1 MLLYF
6 FCLIHEIFL
15 SDRWSVTLRHLT
27 FRLAAHHVIPWLSPH
42 WLTLDGVSAYVSR
55 GYVLMSPDPKVRKT
69 ITYRGAGVKKV
80 QRLLVYS
87 VFVFIPVFQREDGV
101 FLSGFAVS
109 LAPSL
114 HGRGDKWWVTQRAGG
129 QTPCPNYLSVFSLF
143 SVSFSLSLSHFF
155 LLSVFFSTPVNLSLF
170 SSRVPPLPPSL
181 PSIHLSLSLMNIS
194 HRNAI
199 YSLFLRSIHQAQIS
213 HLWVLS
219 DWGWVSC
226 HFQLSSVL
234 RIMPFLFQSVMRDG
248 WFTLICFYH
257 RSTLINVYVTEKKWF
272 HFGVVS
278 LCDSTMKF
286 LIACFSSVLAHFKL
300 KVRDGSKIL
309 SHKIYLFLNSLFS
322 GIPYE

>member
-1 MLLYF
+1 M
-6 FCLIHEIFL
+6 IR
-15 SDRWSVTLRHLT
+15 D
-27 FRLAAHHVIPWLSPH
+27 PPPP
-42 WLTLDGVSAYVSR
+42 YVSVGCPPCYSLAFSTLTHARR
-55 GYVLMSPDPKVRKT
+55 GLRVRKPGL
-69 ITYRGAGVKKV
+69 RFNEPGPQGEKN
-80 QRLLVYS
+80 
-87 VFVFIPVFQREDGV
+87 
-101 FLSGFAVS
+101 
-109 LAPSL
+109 
-114 HGRGDKWWVTQRAGG
+114 
-129 QTPCPNYLSVFSLF
+129 NYLSRRRGEESPTPPRLFRVCIYSCVSEGGRCVSVRFCRQPRSLSAWERRQMVGDTAGWGADAMPQLSVCFLSFFSLF
-143 SVSFSLSLSHFF
+143 FTLSLPF
-155 LLSVFFSTPVNLSLF
+155 LPPFYIFSTPVNLSLF

-181 PSIHLSLSLMNIS
+181 PSIHLSLSIMNIS

-286 LIACFSSVLAHFKL
+286 LIACFSSALAHFKL